1 MKPIENNTLSQRI
14 ADHITTQ
21 IVEGAISPG
30 ERLLEQELTDIYGTS
45 RAPIREA
52 LYILENQGIVERVPR
67 KGVFARKYSYAE
79 IEEFYDVVYELTRY
93 AVCKG
98 MEPGRNE
105 EKIKEL
111 DQLLDK
117 VEHSI
122 SKEDF
127 KISFDY
133 IEDIHEKIFEISNNR
148 VLLDLYDKLNKR
160 WTTFRYITLSH
171 PESLMK
177 SIREYR
183 NIYTI
188 IVEKDAAKI
197 DEVLLDKKTRALAV
211 LKKLS

>member
-1 MKPIENNTLSQRI
+1 MNPIANDTLSQKI

-21 IVEGAISPG
+21 IVEGKISPG
-30 ERLLEQELTDIYGTS
+30 ERLLEKELTEIYGTS

-67 KGVFARKYSYAE
+67 KGVFARKYSYSE

-98 MEPGRNE
+98 IDSTDTDD
-105 EKIKEL
+105 KVKEL
-111 DQLLDK
+111 DHLLNK
-117 VEHSI
+117 VELSI

-127 KISFDY
+127 RISFDY
-133 IEDIHEKIFEISNNR
+133 IEEIHEKIFEISNNR
-148 VLLDLYDKLNKR
+148 VLLDLYDKLNKQ

-177 SIREYR
+177 SIKEYR
-183 NIYTI
+183 NIYLI
-188 IVEKDAAKI
+188 IVNKDKSKI
-197 DEVLLDKKTRALAV
+197 EDVLLDKKTRALSV